1 MRELAPE
8 LMHADKQ
15 IYDLPQ
21 HTVTVTEINSI
32 DLMNAGGA
40 YLGMNT
46 VCHCS
51 GYFNEVPVLHAGE
64 DSGFAKGQTVMSAKC
79 KPIMRVW
86 GGDPAGSSSSN
97 FTNLFTKIS
106 LPVVLNFVL
115 VMLHLKL

>member
-40 YLGMNT
+40 YLGMNM
-46 VCHCS
+46 VCHGNCYS
-51 GYFNEVPVLHAGE
+51 NELLQLHTGAWICQRGDCGKCGVRAYNGGLGQSPQWDPVAE
-64 DSGFAKGQTVMSAKC
+64 
-79 KPIMRVW
+79 
-86 GGDPAGSSSSN
+86 
-97 FTNLFTKIS
+97 
-106 LPVVLNFVL
+106 
-115 VMLHLKL
+115 HLIEG